1 MECHCLRAVE
11 LPHTTPLYAAY
22 VDDFPAVARF
32 YAHAPTSEQVSHLAR
47 QVPADI
53 EMRRAVAEVLRRQ
66 NRGFGADAAVESI
79 LDRFAAGAAAIVTG
93 QQVGLF
99 SGPAYTIY
107 KAATALRTA
116 ADLAA
121 AGTPAV
127 AIFWLAAEDHDL
139 EEIDHTYWLTRAEP
153 VRLELRA
160 EGAVQGRVGNVPLG
174 EAVTRLV
181 ARAAELT
188 EGPARQQI
196 VAAIEEFYRPG
207 ETYSSAFGKLMAR
220 VFAGTGLILL
230 DPLSPELHRLA
241 APIYRGAIEQ
251 HSKLTKELIERS
263 SALEKAGYH
272 AQVKVAS
279 ENTLLF
285 ADVDGERTPLRAR
298 DSELGLGSR
307 QLSTAEALKLF
318 EESPGRFSPN
328 ALLRPVVQDF
338 LLNTIAYVGGPAEIA
353 YFAQASVVYQRLLS
367 RMPVILSRAA
377 FTLVDAR
384 AARAL
389 RKYGLELADMFR
401 GQVQVR
407 SKMEQLL
414 LPAELAGRL
423 SENEKTLREMLAGL
437 REPIAKLD
445 PTLVGALETA
455 ENKILY
461 QFSNL
466 AGKAA
471 HAVAQRS
478 AVLDAHE
485 RELMGTLYPNGE
497 LQERSLCFLPMLAAQ
512 GTELLTELVQRAHS
526 GGAKHQVLYLS

>member
-22 VDDFPAVARF
+22 VEDFPAVARF
-32 YAHAPTSEQVSHLAR
+32 YAYPPTSEQVSQFAR
-47 QVPADI
+47 QTPADPG
-53 EMRRAVAEVLRRQ
+53 MRRAVAEVLRSQ
-66 NRGFGADAAVESI
+66 NRGFGADDAVEAA
-79 LDRFAAGAAAIVTG
+79 LDRFAGGAAVIVTG

-127 AIFWLAAEDHDL
+127 AVFWLAAEDHDL
-139 EEIDHTYWLTRAEP
+139 EEIDHAYWPTRGEP
-153 VRLELRA
+153 QRLELPP
-160 EGAVQGRVGNVPLG
+160 EGATKRRVGNVALG
-174 EAVTRLV
+174 EGVSALV

-188 EGPARQQI
+188 EGPARQQ
-196 VAAIEEFYRPG
+196 VLAAIGESYRPG
-207 ETYSSAFGKLMAR
+207 ETYGSAFGKLMAR
-220 VFAGTGLILL
+220 IFAGTGLILL
-230 DPLSPELHRLA
+230 DPMSPELHRLV
-241 APIYRGAIEQ
+241 APIYRAAIEQ
-251 HSKLTKELIERS
+251 HSELTKGLMERS
-263 SALEKAGYH
+263 ATLEKAGYH
-272 AQVKVAS
+272 AQVRVAS

-285 ADVDGERTPLRAR
+285 VDVDGERTPLRAR
-298 DSELGLGSR
+298 DGELALGTR
-307 QLSTAEALKLF
+307 PLSSAEARKLF
-318 EESPGRFSPN
+318 EESPALFSPN

-338 LLNTIAYVGGPAEIA
+338 LLNTIAYVGGPAEVA
-353 YFAQASVVYQRLLS
+353 YLAQGAVVYQRLLG
-367 RMPVILSRAA
+367 RMPVILPRAS

-401 GQVQVR
+401 GQAQVR

-414 LPAELAGRL
+414 LPAELASRL
-423 SENEKTLREMLAGL
+423 SESEKALREMLVGL

-445 PTLVGALETA
+445 ATLVGALETA

-485 RELMGTLYPNGE
+485 RELVGALYPNGE
-497 LQERSLCFLPMLAAQ
+497 LQERLLCFLPMLAAQ
-512 GTELLTELVQRAHS
+512 GMGLLEELVRRAVP
-526 GGAKHQVLYLS
+526 GGAKHQVLYLD

>member
-11 LPHTTPLYAAY
+11 LHHTSSLFTAY
-22 VDDFPAVARF
+22 VEDFPSVARF
-32 YAHAPTSEQVSHLAR
+32 YAHAPLSEQVSRLAR
-47 QVPADI
+47 QVPAGI
-53 EMRRAVAEVLRRQ
+53 EMRRAVADVLRSQ
-66 NRGFGADAAVESI
+66 NRGFGADAAVEAS

-127 AIFWLAAEDHDL
+127 AVFWLAAEDHDL
-139 EEIDHTYWLTRAEP
+139 QEIDHTYWLTRGEP

-160 EGAVQGRVGNVPLG
+160 EGIAKGRVGNVTLG

-196 VAAIEEFYRPG
+196 VAAIEEAYRPG
-207 ETYSSAFGKLMAR
+207 ESYSSAFGKLMAR
-220 VFAGTGLILL
+220 IFAGTGLILL
-230 DPLSPELHRLA
+230 DPMSPELHRLA
-241 APIYRGAIEQ
+241 APIYRGAVEQ
-251 HSKLTKELIERS
+251 HAELTKQLIGRG
-263 SALEKAGYH
+263 SALELAGHH
-272 AQVKVAS
+272 AQVKVAN

-285 ADVDGERTPLRAR
+285 VDVDRERTPLRAR
-298 DSELGLGSR
+298 DGEFALGPR
-307 QLSTAEALKLF
+307 PVSTAEALKLV
-318 EESPGRFSPN
+318 EESPERFSPN
-328 ALLRPVVQDF
+328 ALLRPVMQDF
-338 LLNTIAYVGGPAEIA
+338 LLNTIAYVGGPAEVA
-353 YFAQASVVYQRLLS
+353 YFAQASVIYGRLLD
-367 RMPVILSRAA
+367 RMPVILPRAS
-377 FTLVDAR
+377 FTLVDVR

-401 GQVQVR
+401 GQGHVR

-414 LPAELAGRL
+414 LPAELANRL

-445 PTLVGALETA
+445 ATLVGALETA
-455 ENKILY
+455 ESKILY

-485 RELMGTLYPNGE
+485 RELMGSLYPNGE

-512 GTELLTELVQRAHS
+512 GMDLLAELVRRAHP